1 MSRTGAVLLEADGV
15 VLPRPS
21 STTSYKEPLLP
32 TWVPSPLMCVR
43 RRDDKKVM
51 RRLANALRLITRGL
65 LWLTIALPVA
75 WLTLWLSERLLHADV
90 FGPELVMSGWFWF
103 AWIVA
108 ALVVGNAVAYGCD
121 RIFMQ
126 QRERSR
132 PLRRAS

>member
-1 MSRTGAVLLEADGV
+1 MSRTGRAAPGGWSRSIEAIVDEQSQGAA
-15 VLPRPS
+15 LPPS
-21 STTSYKEPLLP
+21 
-32 TWVPSPLMCVR
+32 VPSPLMCVS

-51 RRLANALRLITRGL
+51 RRLANGLRLITRGL

-90 FGPELVMSGWFWF
+90 FGPHLVISGWFWF